1 MEDVTMKSKLQHI
14 AAVYTPYMK
23 DFLKYILALTV
34 AVSIIILIGFAVM
47 GVGKYIV
54 TPLTHNECECRYWR
68 TAWDEHPVVINR
80 KCELIDGYVIAGSD
94 TISPYKVS
102 NVCR

>member
-1 MEDVTMKSKLQHI
+1 MKNVLKLI
-14 AAVYTPYMK
+14 
-23 DFLKYILALTV
+23 FLDLGFYVVIIIVCLYALWQC
-34 AVSIIILIGFAVM
+34 AVSGMEASE
-47 GVGKYIV
+47 
-54 TPLTHNECECRYWR
+54 ECECRYWR
-68 TAWDEHPVVINR
+68 TAWDEHPVIVNR